1 MTRAVDECAQC
12 GQSDDHPKVH
22 LLGVTDFVDGQPV
35 PGVISKHH
43 DCLSANEE
51 RVLTDSPQQPG
62 AVKVSA
68 IIREA
73 KGGRR
78 GGELLE
84 FITGDHK
91 KADVAEGVQE

>member
-1 MTRAVDECAQC
+1 VGSQTIIRRCIYSESQTLSTGSRC
-12 GQSDDHPKVH
+12 
-22 LLGVTDFVDGQPV
+22 

-62 AVKVSA
+62 AVKVST

-73 KGGRR
+73 KDGRR

-91 KADVAEGVQE
+91 KADLAQGVQE